1 MKSEAKAFSLVEL
14 MAVVGIM
21 ALLAVVAAP
30 ALRGLAG
37 TGGRKQAVGQIMGA
51 LELARNTALAT
62 GTNAAVVIPDSTFTR
77 TNYSYRSLAVVAW
90 NPTNS
95 ATNPSMVGG
104 WISLPEGVAVFP
116 DSISSPSSLSKT
128 NVDLILPPNSK
139 NTFLQPVIVFQP
151 DGGLVP
157 ETPQKFLS
165 NGLAI
170 FEGTVFGATA
180 DRQGR
185 TNRVETIILSPYT
198 GRARGTLR
206 VAP

>member
-90 NPTNS
+90 NPTNP
-95 ATNPSMVGG
+95 AADPAMVGG
-104 WISLPEGVAVFP
+104 WISLPEGVAIFP
-116 DSISSPSSLSKT
+116 NSLTPLAKT
-128 NVDLILPPNSK
+128 NVNLVLPPNQTVLSV
-139 NTFLQPVIVFQP
+139 QPMIIFQP
-151 DGGLVP
+151 DGGLYP
-157 ETPQKFLS
+157 KNDGTFPT

-170 FEGTVFGATA
+170 FEGTVAGGTA

>member
-1 MKSEAKAFSLVEL
+1 M
-14 MAVVGIM
+14 VGVM

-51 LELARNTALAT
+51 MEIARNTALAS

-90 NPTNS
+90 NPTN
-95 ATNPSMVGG
+95 TNAAPSMVGG
-104 WISLPEGVAVFP
+104 WISLPEGIAIFPNSVSPLAKSNVALV
-116 DSISSPSSLSKT
+116 
-128 NVDLILPPNSK
+128 LPPMQTNSSA
-139 NTFLQPVIVFQP
+139 QPVIIFQP
-151 DGGLVP
+151 DGGLLP
-157 ETPQKFLS
+157 DNSGNFPT

-170 FEGTVFGATA
+170 FEGTVSGTTA
-180 DRQGR
+180 NRQGR
-185 TNRVETIILSPYT
+185 TNRVETITLSPYT

-206 VAP
+206 AAP

>member
-1 MKSEAKAFSLVEL
+1 MRRRAKAFSLVEL
-14 MAVVGIM
+14 MAVVGVM

-51 LELARNTALAT
+51 MELARNTAIAT
-62 GTNAAVVIPDSTFTR
+62 GTNAGVVIPDSTFIR

-90 NPTNS
+90 NPTN
-95 ATNPSMVGG
+95 TNAAPSMVGG
-104 WISLPEGVAVFP
+104 WISLPDGIAIFP
-116 DSISSPSSLSKT
+116 QSLSSTNLSKT
-128 NVDLILPPNSK
+128 NVEIVLPPNQTNRS
-139 NTFLQPVIVFQP
+139 LQPVIVFQS
-151 DGGLVP
+151 DGGLAP
-157 ETPQKFLS
+157 DTNGNFPT

-170 FEGTVFGATA
+170 FQGTVSGTTA

-185 TNRVETIILSPYT
+185 TNRVETITLSPYT

-206 VAP
+206 AAP

>member
-1 MKSEAKAFSLVEL
+1 MVEL
-14 MAVVGIM
+14 MAVVGVM

-51 LELARNTALAT
+51 MEIARNTALAS

-90 NPTNS
+90 NPTN
-95 ATNPSMVGG
+95 TNAAPSMVGG
-104 WISLPEGVAVFP
+104 WISLPEGVAIFP
-116 DSISSPSSLSKT
+116 NSVSPLPTTKVT
-128 NVDLILPPNSK
+128 VVLPPTQS
-139 NTFLQPVIVFQP
+139 NTSVQPVIVFQA
-151 DGGLVP
+151 DGGLAP
-157 ETPQKFLS
+157 DSNGNFPT

-170 FEGTVFGATA
+170 FEGTVSGTTA

-185 TNRVETIILSPYT
+185 TNRVETITLSPYT

-206 VAP
+206 AAP

>member
-1 MKSEAKAFSLVEL
+1 LVEL

-90 NPTNS
+90 NPTN
-95 ATNPSMVGG
+95 TNAAPSMVGG
-104 WISLPEGVAVFP
+104 WISLPEGIAIFPNSVSPLSRSSVALV
-116 DSISSPSSLSKT
+116 
-128 NVDLILPPNSK
+128 LPPTQT
-139 NTFLQPVIVFQP
+139 NTSVQAVIIFQP

-157 ETPQKFLS
+157 ETPSRFLS

-170 FEGTVFGATA
+170 FEGTVSGATA

-185 TNRVETIILSPYT
+185 TNRVETIILSRYT
-198 GRARGTLR
+198 GRARGTLKA
-206 VAP
+206 AP